1 MDYTMKQ
8 PAIIGER
15 QKIIDYLERFICFD
29 LLEGRGCEHNGCY
42 TLRDLQRDLDKGLH
56 LER

>member
-1 MDYTMKQ
+1 MKA

-29 LLEGRGCEHNGCY
+29 LLEGRGCDHNGCY
-42 TLRDLQRDLDKGLH
+42 TLRDLQRDLDNGLH